1 MADYL
6 REPMTELNC
15 HFISRFLTKQW
26 EFGKRQLHF
35 YNVRKHRFEHMSSK
49 NLFARPGL
57 NSKILEARIGV
68 CAAIKPLQRW

>member
-1 MADYL
+1 
-6 REPMTELNC
+6 
-15 HFISRFLTKQW
+15 
-26 EFGKRQLHF
+26 
-35 YNVRKHRFEHMSSK
+35 MSSK